1 MFDDQDPTV
10 PHNLVLE
17 DASKAPVAIGGD
29 TSPFQGPEKKS
40 YAVPALKAGS
50 YTYICQVHP
59 TTMFG
64 TLEVK

>member
-1 MFDDQDPTV
+1 V
-10 PHNLVLE
+10 VLE
-17 DASKAPVAIGGD
+17 DASKAPIAVGGD
-29 TSPFQGPEKKS
+29 TSPFQGPDKRS

-59 TTMFG
+59 STMTG